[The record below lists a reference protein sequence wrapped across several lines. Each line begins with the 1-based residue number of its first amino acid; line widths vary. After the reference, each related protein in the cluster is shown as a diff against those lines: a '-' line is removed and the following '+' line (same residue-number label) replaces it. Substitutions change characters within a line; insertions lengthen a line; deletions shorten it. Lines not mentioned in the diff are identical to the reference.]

1 MSSLRRL
8 FPGLFT
14 DLQRPTFG
22 TQRLERDQTDIGPL
36 LRGLN
41 NALYQS
47 GTLPNDINALL
58 GAAASPEGR
67 QALSQGLLTTGG
79 DFLTALG
86 ELTREG
92 NVFKH
97 LGRPDLL
104 SSLADAAADNPPDV
118 TDLLPG
124 GPALGMVG
132 TAGRGAL
139 LKRLAKAQATPGKEA
154 TQFFTQQADLL
165 KPQTTAEINKRVA
178 PLRRELAKMEQQMDK
193 KRQRLLRMPVNRPH
207 ERAAQQQAKAEF
219 EALVD
224 AHMDK
229 LDEIKRA
236 GGEHASGISAN
247 VDKQFDTIQSL
258 VQSLPGLPP
267 EELARLDRAV
277 QQGFTVPGFHATK
290 GDITAFDPGLL
301 GTTTQANSA
310 RLGFF
315 FAADKQTPQSY
326 FKYATGVQRDR
337 VRPEALEDLKQ
348 RFVPVREQQEV
359 VDDLANRLR
368 SGFEGAKTRL
378 SRSESGLMSD
388 LISEPVRHSLLDLA
402 SLAENAAKGHYPRE
416 SALKNQAM
424 AQLKKEKTRQLAEA
438 FYQEQIDLQ
447 EKLLKERVRQDDLE
461 ARYYQHKEQVDAD
474 EAFGSVMPVFL
485 KMDNPKVIEFN
496 GGTYRDISYSKSL
509 KEARNQGHDSAIF
522 RNTMDGGPVTDVY
535 IVFDPGQI
543 RSTQAA
549 FDPAQAP
556 TTRQG
561 QQLRGRSRR
570 FYELDRQVGQI
581 KTSVERKRDE
591 IRHREAQGWASNK
604 IVLPDMK
611 DKLKQEE
618 ARLAE
623 AIKARDT
630 LRETEFQTSDVL
642 ASGAPILYPLGMGAA
657 AEAYLANQEDR

>member
-22 TQRLERDQTDIGPL
+22 TQRLARDQTDIGPL

-326 FKYATGVQRDR
+326 FKFARKDVLDK
-337 VRPEALEDLKQ
+337 VRPEARRPIRDLEHESQLLQLRQNDVLNAQ
-348 RFVPVREQQEV
+348 FVERKE
-359 VDDLANRLR
+359 
-368 SGFEGAKTRL
+368 L
-378 SRSESGLMSD
+378 SRQINEEASMRQILAQAN
-388 LISEPVRHSLLDLA
+388 ISPDDFETHLVELA
-402 SLAENAAKGHYPRE
+402 
-416 SALKNQAM
+416 
-424 AQLKKEKTRQLAEA
+424 AEA
-438 FYQEQIDLQ
+438 ARRWGKGAEKGPLGPDPLLRQIDSATSG
-447 EKLLKERVRQDDLE
+447 RVHEFLMDFYHRNRDLE
-461 ARYYQHKEQVDAD
+461 REFHQLDTRINTFTADVDRMSREID
-474 EAFGSVMPVFL
+474 EPSAFGSIMPVFL

-543 RSTQAA
+543 RSTKAA

-556 TTRQG
+556 QGIATEQERVKRMRELTNRRREMEAEMGFEKARQTDEYAALRAEAVRLIDLRE
-561 QQLRGRSRR
+561 QLIQGRSPTH
-570 FYELDRQVGQI
+570 Y
-581 KTSVERKRDE
+581 K
-591 IRHREAQGWASNK
+591 
-604 IVLPDMK
+604 
-611 DKLKQEE
+611 
-618 ARLAE
+618 
-623 AIKARDT
+623 
-630 LRETEFQTSDVL
+630 TSDVL

-657 AEAYLANQEDR
+657 AEAYLANKEDR